1 MIVTLF
7 GYLIVDEFI
16 RSLISTKVDSDF
28 EITDIQAINNLIDDN
43 FIKIY

>member
-7 GYLIVDEFI
+7 GYLIVDWFI
-16 RSLISTKVDSDF
+16 RSLISIKVDSDF
-28 EITDIQAINNLIDDN
+28 EIADIQAINNLIDGN